1 MTIHESFFKN
11 WLKLTFYWLLH
22 QPEIQRQESQLGRSE
37 KCNESISWLSSV
49 FTFSATFT
57 ATFIRLWRFTSSFCC
72 FFLNSSFPWVLFL
85 CLVPLFITR
94 IASGI
99 TTRSCFGHS
108 FYKLLMLVSSEFY
121 SETKTNRLT
130 LFHSLCARFFTHV
143 TLIDISKLIVM
154 LCFAYKYLS
163 SAISLLFFIWVC
175 FTGITKQ
182 LPSFYFIWETLLE
195 SMSINLAFSQIAP
208 HGYLSLIKMCSL
220 ALTLKLLYFR
230 WFSAQIQ
237 FSWSSFRLYRNCG
250 FRWLK
255 RGLLDRMLCLNTF
268 LYQIWYHYPP
278 SCTNNK
284 QCWSLK

>member
-57 ATFIRLWRFTSSFCC
+57 ATFIRLWRITSSFCC
-72 FFLNSSFPWVLFL
+72 FLLNSSFPLRLFP
-85 CLVPLFITR
+85 CFVPLFITR

-99 TTRSCFGHS
+99 TTRSFGHS

-154 LCFAYKYLS
+154 LYFAYKYLS

-230 WFSAQIQ
+230 WFFAQIQ
-237 FSWSSFRLYRNCG
+237 FSWLSFRLYRNCG

-255 RGLLDRMLCLNTF
+255 RGLLDRILYLNTF
-268 LYQIWYHYPP
+268 L
-278 SCTNNK
+278 C
-284 QCWSLK
+284 